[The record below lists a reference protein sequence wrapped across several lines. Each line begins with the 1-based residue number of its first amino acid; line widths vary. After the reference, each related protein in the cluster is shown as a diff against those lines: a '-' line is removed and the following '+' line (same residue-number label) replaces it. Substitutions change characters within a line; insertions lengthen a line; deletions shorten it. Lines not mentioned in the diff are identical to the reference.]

1 MTAKAH
7 GLEDE
12 CQSILEIAGI
22 TEDQLNLPN
31 LGQPLTIPKPV
42 VPTFKANWPTK
53 AASQSFFEKALA
65 GQLEG
70 MTLEDEPAATNG
82 LDDGELAEED
92 AGAKRNG
99 AMDVDEEEDVGG
111 WDMGDDIVPEV
122 ESELVN
128 VESADSGAGSSEAD
142 LWARNSPIAADH
154 IAAGSF
160 ESAMNLLNRQVGAV
174 NFAPLKPRFM
184 EIYSATKTYLP
195 AGAGLPPLVN
205 YIRRTL
211 DETDPR
217 KVLPIIPRDL
227 ENLAS
232 NDLQQGYDSMRSNKL
247 EDGVRIF
254 RGILHAILTN
264 VVSSESEV
272 AEAKKLITSAS
283 EYTVAMSIE
292 LARRTLGPPD
302 VVNSKPELV
311 KRSLE
316 LASYFTIPK
325 IEVPHRQLALL
336 NAMNLAF
343 RSKNYSSALS
353 FANRMLANG
362 GAARNLETVRKLLVK
377 SPHSQPSNAIVQAKK
392 IKAQCERNPH
402 DAVEIEY
409 DQFAEFDVCA
419 ASHTPIYSGTA
430 YEECAFDGSKYH
442 AKYKGTVCA
451 VCQICEV
458 GKHGSGLR
466 LFA

>member
-12 CQSILEIAGI
+12 CQSILDATGV
-22 TEDQLNLPN
+22 TEDQLNLPKF
-31 LGQPLTIPKPV
+31 GEPLITPKPI

-70 MTLEDEPAATNG
+70 MSLEDEPAATNG
-82 LDDGELAEED
+82 LEEGDLAED
-92 AGAKRNG
+92 ATAKNNG
-99 AMDVDEEEDVGG
+99 AMEVDDDEDAAG
-111 WDMGDDIVPEV
+111 WDLGDDIVPEADNDF
-122 ESELVN
+122 VN
-128 VESADSGAGSSEAD
+128 VESTDTSGSGSSEAD

-154 IAAGSF
+154 IAAGQF

-174 NFAPLKPRFM
+174 NFEPLKPRFM
-184 EIYSATKTYLP
+184 EIYSATKTYIP
-195 AGAGLPPLVN
+195 ASAGLPPLVN
-205 YIRRTL
+205 YVRRTL

-227 ENLAS
+227 EHLAT

-254 RGILHAILTN
+254 RGILHAILAN
-264 VVSSESEV
+264 AVSSESEV

-292 LARRTLGPPD
+292 LARRALGTPE
-302 VVNSKPELV
+302 VVNGNPDLL

-316 LASYFTIPK
+316 LSAYFTIPK

-343 RSKNYSSALS
+343 RSKNLSSALS
-353 FANRMLANG
+353 FANRILANG
-362 GAARNLETVRKLLVK
+362 GAPRILESVSRANLVTSMSV
-377 SPHSQPSNAIVQAKK
+377 
-392 IKAQCERNPH
+392 
-402 DAVEIEY
+402 
-409 DQFAEFDVCA
+409 
-419 ASHTPIYSGTA
+419 
-430 YEECAFDGSKYH
+430 
-442 AKYKGTVCA
+442 
-451 VCQICEV
+451 
-458 GKHGSGLR
+458 
-466 LFA
+466 LFY

>member
-1 MTAKAH
+1 MADRFLDPLAYMTAKAH
-7 GLEDE
+7 GLDDE
-12 CQSILEIAGI
+12 CQSILEATGV
-22 TEDQLNLPN
+22 TEDQLTLPKIGS
-31 LGQPLTIPKPV
+31 LLPAPKPI

-70 MTLEDEPAATNG
+70 LSLEDEPVTTNG
-82 LDDGELAEED
+82 AEDGTLAEED
-92 AGAKRNG
+92 TIAKRNG
-99 AMDVDEEEDVGG
+99 TLEVDEDEDAAG
-111 WDMGDDIVPEV
+111 WDMGDDIVPE
-122 ESELVN
+122 
-128 VESADSGAGSSEAD
+128 ADSDFVNIESTDAAGAAGSEAD

-195 AGAGLPPLVN
+195 ASAGLPPLVN
-205 YIRRTL
+205 YVRRTL

-247 EDGVRIF
+247 EDGARIF
-254 RGILHAILTN
+254 RGILHAILAN
-264 VVSSESEV
+264 AVSNESEV

-292 LARRTLGPPD
+292 LARRALGTPD
-302 VVNSKPELV
+302 VLNGNPDLL

-316 LASYFTIPK
+316 LSAYFTIPK

-343 RSKNYSSALS
+343 RSKNLSSALS
-353 FANRMLANG
+353 FANRILANG
-362 GAARNLETVRKLLVK
+362 GAARILESVCFML
-377 SPHSQPSNAIVQAKK
+377 HSLFPIVFLILTK
-392 IKAQCERNPH
+392 
-402 DAVEIEY
+402 V
-409 DQFAEFDVCA
+409 
-419 ASHTPIYSGTA
+419 TT
-430 YEECAFDGSKYH
+430 
-442 AKYKGTVCA
+442 
-451 VCQICEV
+451 
-458 GKHGSGLR
+458 
-466 LFA
+466 